1 MTDGC
6 AEAHNGRRRHV
17 ISLAAGLRKK
27 EPKPKSDLTEVDLI
41 KVTAKGRAACGLHF
55 LPSARDETLKHF
67 SRRKIQESYIGRRL
81 KGGGRE
87 GRNNRDVFD
96 KLAQTSQKFMI

>member
-27 EPKPKSDLTEVDLI
+27 EPKPKSDLREVDLI
-41 KVTAKGRAACGLHF
+41 KVTAKGRAWLHF
-55 LPSARDETLKHF
+55 LPSSTDKTLKHF
-67 SRRKIQESYIGRRL
+67 SRRKIQESYIGRTL

-87 GRNNRDVFD
+87 GRENRDVFD
-96 KLAQTSQKFMI
+96 KLAQTYQKFTI